1 MYIFATFKYNMEM
14 ELTLR
19 ELEELGLTK
28 EQILVIPL
36 DKVKFQTKAIDSMHR
51 SDGRS
56 LIDLAAIFGII
67 FMLLG
72 VIYGYVFYL
81 GPILWGL
88 FGLVFGAI
96 LGFLVDYYF
105 TKKSEVSMRKRGS
118 DADLVLLIHCPQ
130 EKQEKVEDIL
140 WNNMVLGIGTLD
152 SKTSE
157 NKIY

>member
-28 EQILVIPL
+28 EQILVVPL
-36 DKVKFQTKAIDSMHR
+36 DKIKFQAKAIDSMHR

-67 FMLLG
+67 FMLFG
-72 VIYGYVFYL
+72 VIYGYKFYL

-88 FGLVFGAI
+88 FGLVFGGI
-96 LGFLVDYYF
+96 FGFLVDYYF
-105 TKKSEVSMRKRGS
+105 TKKSEKALRKHGS
-118 DADLVLLIHCPQ
+118 DADMIIMIQCPKDRQ
-130 EKQEKVEDIL
+130 ERIEDIL
-140 WNNMVLGIGTLD
+140 WNNMVLGVGVLD
-152 SKTSE
+152 R
-157 NKIY
+157 

>member
-1 MYIFATFKYNMEM
+1 MEM

-28 EQILVIPL
+28 EQILVVPL
-36 DKVKFQTKAIDSMHR
+36 DKIKYQTKAIDSMHR

-72 VIYGYVFYL
+72 VIYGYIFYL

-88 FGLVFGAI
+88 FGLVLGAAF
-96 LGFLVDYYF
+96 GFLVDYYF
-105 TKKSEVSMRKRGS
+105 TKKSEKALKKRGS
-118 DADLVLLIHCPQ
+118 DADIIVMIQCPKDRQ
-130 EKQEKVEDIL
+130 ERIEDIL
-140 WNNMVLGIGTLD
+140 WNNMVLGVGVL
-152 SKTSE
+152 E
-157 NKIY
+157 R

>member
-1 MYIFATFKYNMEM
+1 MVMYIFATFKYNMEM

-28 EQILVIPL
+28 EQILVVPL
-36 DKVKFQTKAIDSMHR
+36 DKIKYHTKTIDSMHK

-56 LIDLAAIFGII
+56 LIDLAAIFGTI

-88 FGLVFGAI
+88 FGLVFGGI
-96 LGFLVDYYF
+96 FGFLVDYFF
-105 TKKSEVSMRKRGS
+105 TKRSESPLRTRRS
-118 DADLVLLIHCPQ
+118 DTDIIVMIQCTDD
-130 EKQEKVEDIL
+130 KQEKVEDVL
-140 WNNMVLGIGTLD
+140 WNNMVLGVGVLIR
-152 SKTSE
+152 
-157 NKIY
+157 

>member
-28 EQILVIPL
+28 EQILVVPL
-36 DKVKFQTKAIDSMHR
+36 DKIKYQTKAIDSMHR

-56 LIDLAAIFGII
+56 LVDLAAIFGII

-72 VIYGYVFYL
+72 VIYGYIFYL

-88 FGLVFGAI
+88 FGLVFGGI
-96 LGFLVDYYF
+96 FGFLIDYYF
-105 TKKSEVSMRKRGS
+105 TKKSEKSFSKRGS
-118 DADLVLLIHCPQ
+118 DADMVLMIQCPK
-130 EKQEKVEDIL
+130 EKQEKVEDVL
-140 WNNMVLGIGTLD
+140 WNNMVLGVGIL
-152 SKTSE
+152 
-157 NKIY
+157 NR